1 MHQMYGNALL
11 NGTCYV
17 IRCKIFLFPIPDSYN
32 INGLTC
38 LVHFIL
44 TFLMFV
50 GVTASG
56 LFTQSLIT
64 SRIKPPTLCR
74 AKTSPD
80 LSQSLSNDIQDL
92 NNESYSDTINN
103 HQEKIKIRECDNK
116 LITYSGDKSYS
127 QSEVMTVME
136 RGTLH
141 AFTVAVA
148 LSVHSVFEG
157 LAFGLQDSVN
167 DVSM

>member
-1 MHQMYGNALL
+1 MYESALL

-17 IRCKIFLFPIPDSYN
+17 IRYNVFLFPIPDSYY
-32 INGLTC
+32 IYGLTC
-38 LVHFIL
+38 LVHSIL

-56 LFTQSLIT
+56 LFSQSLVT
-64 SRIKPPTLCR
+64 SRIKPPTICR

-92 NNESYSDTINN
+92 SNESYSDTIGNR
-103 HQEKIKIRECDNK
+103 QEKIEIRETDNK
-116 LITYSGDKSYS
+116 IITYSGDKSYS

-136 RGTLH
+136 RGTVH

-157 LAFGLQDSVN
+157 LAFGLQDSIN
-167 DVSM
+167 DVRI